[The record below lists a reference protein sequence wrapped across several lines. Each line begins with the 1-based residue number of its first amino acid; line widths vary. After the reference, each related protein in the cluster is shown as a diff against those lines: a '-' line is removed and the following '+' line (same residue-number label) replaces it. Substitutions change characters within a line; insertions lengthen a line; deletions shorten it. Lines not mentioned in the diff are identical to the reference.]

1 MENRIKI
8 DNKFEELKEREEIY
22 CQCLNLDDFG
32 HLTYPSLKYTVY
44 NMKIS
49 KEFKNKITQMKNDI
63 NELKDKLNKY
73 KGNRIDS
80 KKEIKKLDNID
91 GELTALLTKDNEDE
105 EFYETYLIHIAK
117 RADTLKN
124 EIAKNVYTSSS
135 EQILKSR
142 IEYFLKCEKKFLIF
156 NDFIQQ
162 LKYFFNI

>member
-1 MENRIKI
+1 MLIIFEGL
-8 DNKFEELKEREEIY
+8 DNCGKTTLVKMLKDYYDKVGVETEISREFE
-22 CQCLNLDDFG
+22 
-32 HLTYPSLKYTVY
+32 
-44 NMKIS
+44 
-49 KEFKNKITQMKNDI
+49 NKITIIKNVI
-63 NELKDKLNKY
+63 KELKDKLNKY

-91 GELTALLTKDNEDE
+91 GELTTLLTKDNEDE

-156 NDFIQQ
+156 NEFIQQ
-162 LKYFFNI
+162 LKNFF

>member
-1 MENRIKI
+1 MENRMII
-8 DNKFEELKEREEIY
+8 DNKLEELKEREEIY

-32 HLTYPSLKYTVY
+32 HLTYPSLKYTVF

-80 KKEIKKLDNID
+80 REEIKKLDNID

-105 EFYETYLIHIAK
+105 EFYETYLIRIAK

-124 EIAKNVYTSSS
+124 EVAKNVYISSS
-135 EQILKSR
+135 EQILKFR

-156 NDFIQQ
+156 NDLIQQ
-162 LKYFFNI
+162 LKYFF